1 MIWSTIVNAAD
12 DSPDDILARMSAAY
26 AAAQSYSDTGEVLV
40 HWKDQ
45 SEPNEIRLETDF
57 ARPNYFK
64 FVWVAHHPYLPLR
77 HIKWR
82 SAIWSDGTKSYLWL
96 MYDEPA
102 SEPQSTPTLE
112 LAVAGATGA
121 RCDRASGF
129 GISHG
134 GEPDGG
140 FSGSRLSD
148 EPEHFPA
155 PEIQA
160 HSIRELKRLHL
171 LGIEQVEGIPCYH
184 ITGSGVLGDHDIW
197 VSTDDLLIRKLRFL
211 ILNTPHEE
219 IRRNVKVGVSLP
231 PGTFSFSK

>member
-1 MIWSTIVNAAD
+1 MSRALRSILGTCLIWSTIVNAAD

-45 SEPNEIRLETDF
+45 SEPNEIRFETAF

-82 SAIWSDGTKSYLWL
+82 SAIWSDGTKSYLWQ
-96 MYDEPA
+96 MHDEPA
-102 SEPQSTPTLE
+102 SEPQSTQTLE
-112 LAVAGATGA
+112 LAVAGATGV
-121 RCDRASGF
+121 SG
-129 GISHG
+129 GAA
-134 GEPDGG
+134 
-140 FSGSRLSD
+140 LTV
-148 EPEHFPA
+148 A
-155 PEIQA
+155 NLLMPEIQA